1 MSFCTRPTVAAKKAV
16 IAPTKMTTESAVCDS
31 SKIGESR
38 ATMKTP
44 AVTMVAAW
52 ISAET
57 GVGPSMASGS
67 QVWSG
72 TCADFPIAP
81 MKRSR
86 QTTVIAPCAVV
97 GLAEDGERDLLAFG
111 DRRGIGED
119 RVEVDRGEEEED
131 AEDAEREAEIADAV
145 DDEGLDRGGVRR
157 RAVIPE
163 ADQQVGGEADA
174 LPAEEHLHEV
184 VGRHQH
190 QHGEGEERQIGEE
203 ARPVRVVR
211 HVADRVD
218 VDERRHGVHDDQHHD
233 GQRVDAERP
242 VGDERA
248 GMDPGEDRDGEG
260 LALAEA
266 DLEERDPGQDRRDD
280 EQPRRDQLRRARAL
294 RRRVMVVPVRLV
306 MRLVDVRA
314 ACARMAMAA

>member
-1 MSFCTRPTVAAKKAV
+1 MN
-16 IAPTKMTTESAVCDS
+16 
-31 SKIGESR
+31 
-38 ATMKTP
+38 TP
-44 AVTMVAAW
+44 AVTIVAAW

-86 QTTVIAPCAVV
+86 QTTVIAPAPSYDWPKMVRTMS
-97 GLAEDGERDLLAFG
+97 LPLS

-119 RVEVDRGEEEED
+119 RVEVDRGEEIED
-131 AEDAEREAEIADAV
+131 AKNAEREAEVADAV

-157 RAVIPE
+157 GPVIPE
-163 ADQQVGGEADA
+163 ADQQIGREADA
-174 LPAEEHLHEV
+174 LPAEKHLQKI

-203 ARPVRVVR
+203 ARLVRVVR

-218 VDERRHGVHDDQHHD
+218 VHERRDGVDDHQHHD
-233 GQRVDAERP
+233 RQRVDAERP
-242 VGDERA
+242 VGGERA
-248 GMDPGEDRDGEG
+248 GVNEGEDRDGEG
-260 LALAEA
+260 FAFAEA
-266 DLEERDPGQDRRDD
+266 DLEERHPGEDRAR
-280 EQPRRDQLRRARAL
+280 RRAAP
-294 RRRVMVVPVRLV
+294 M
-306 MRLVDVRA
+306 
-314 ACARMAMAA
+314 